1 MKIEIEIRKNKMT
14 IEFKTIGSGQN
25 PKLFSFVNG
34 KKYISHN
41 PFNFKKDPTDDIQMV
56 VEELR
61 FGAYKF
67 FV

>member
-1 MKIEIEIRKNKMT
+1 MKTVIQIGENQMT
-14 IEFKTIGSGQN
+14 IEFKIIGSGQN
-25 PKLFSFVNG
+25 PKFFSFVNG

-41 PFNFKKDPTDDIQMV
+41 LYNFQKDPTDDIQMV

-67 FV
+67 FI